1 MRTTSTEAV
10 WEPGPESPAL
20 RIAACEDELA
30 LIATDLGQLLEELGR
45 LRAGGDAFAG
55 QLAERDAAID
65 GHLQALD
72 SAEAEC
78 ARLNK
83 RAEEA
88 SEALRLADARLREL
102 NEHVETIAR
111 EADALRGAG
120 AEREQHVRALE
131 VELSR
136 TQALLLERERSLEQ
150 ERASSTRAVEI
161 GELWQLRAADLQ
173 RQLAAAEDELEK
185 RTVLERAAASQAP
198 ADERAVPQLPGHLRL
213 IAGSDG
219 YRLTASGEDCPDVGD
234 RVFVNGVEL
243 RVVRIGRSPM
253 FGDERPCVF
262 LQATAAG

>member
-1 MRTTSTEAV
+1 VHTTSTDAV
-10 WEPGPESPAL
+10 WEPGAESPAL

-55 QLAERDAAID
+55 QLAERDVAID
-65 GHLQALD
+65 LHLQALD

-150 ERASSTRAVEI
+150 ERASSKRAVEI

-173 RQLAAAEDELEK
+173 RQLAKAEVELEK
-185 RTVLERAAASQAP
+185 RSVLARAASQAP
-198 ADERAVPQLPGHLRL
+198 ADERAVSRLPGHLRL

-234 RVFVNGVEL
+234 RVVVNGVEL
-243 RVVRIGRSPM
+243 HVIRIGRSPM

>member
-1 MRTTSTEAV
+1 V
-10 WEPGPESPAL
+10 

-30 LIATDLGQLLEELGR
+30 SIATDLGHLVEELGR
-45 LRAGGDAFAG
+45 LRAGGDAFVG
-55 QLAERDAAID
+55 LLADRDAAID

-72 SAEAEC
+72 GAEEEC
-78 ARLNK
+78 ARLNE

-120 AEREQHVRALE
+120 AEREQHLRALE
-131 VELSR
+131 AELSR
-136 TQALLLERERSLEQ
+136 TQALLLEREHSLEQ
-150 ERASSTRAVEI
+150 ERASSKRAVEI

-173 RQLAAAEDELEK
+173 RQLAAAEVDLEK
-185 RTVLERAAASQAP
+185 RTVRERAASRST
-198 ADERAVPQLPGHLRL
+198 ADEQAVPQLSGHLRL

-219 YRLTASGEDCPDVGD
+219 YRLTASREDCPRVGE
-234 RVFVNGVEL
+234 RVFVDGVEL
-243 RVVRIGRSPM
+243 HAVRIGRSPM

-262 LQATAAG
+262 LQPTPAG